1 MDHGFGARGRHKREA
16 RGTTGTPK
24 WSSAWSRRGVSKSGR
39 RSTAA
44 RPSTS
49 RAPGPNLYLFWKI
62 FENLGKILKLFEKYW
77 KILKHLER
85 VRRGTQRHCSYN
97 ELGPGA
103 ADRRPGVGQFRVPQ
117 IAAPG

>member
-1 MDHGFGARGRHKREA
+1 MENLEKSWFMDHGFGARGRHKREA
-16 RGTTGTPK
+16 RGTTGTPT

-77 KILKHLER
+77 KILKHLEKILKLFENSW
-85 VRRGTQRHCSYN
+85 QN
-97 ELGPGA
+97 LEKA
-103 ADRRPGVGQFRVPQ
+103 
-117 IAAPG
+117 